1 MADQQAMPHNLGA
14 AVSALDARVIAGASA
29 SAAVP
34 AAEHRTGSR
43 FVRFKVG
50 STVYAV
56 GEAFVIELDR
66 VPRITIVPQTPEW
79 LRGVTSLRGDI
90 LSVVDLRIYL
100 GLDPT
105 PSSTGRMLVLR
116 LPSEECALGLLVDA
130 VEGIV
135 TIDREGIHP
144 PASALEGPLAP
155 FLSGMSVVGD
165 QLLAV
170 LDLDRFLR
178 SSDIRQ
184 FDETHEDSRC
194 EAR

>member
-1 MADQQAMPHNLGA
+1 MSEAPVPHTLAA
-14 AVSALDARVIAGASA
+14 AVTVLDARVVAGAT
-29 SAAVP
+29 AVSVAP
-34 AAEHRTGSR
+34 APEHRTGSR
-43 FVRFKVG
+43 FVRFTVG
-50 STVYAV
+50 ATSYAV

-66 VPRITIVPQTPEW
+66 VPRITMVPQTPAW
-79 LRGVTSLRGDI
+79 LRGVTNLRGDI

-105 PSSTGRMLVLR
+105 PAASGRMLVLR
-116 LPSEECALGLLVDA
+116 LPSDECALGLLVDA
-130 VEGIV
+130 VDGIV
-135 TIDREGIHP
+135 PIDRDAIQP

-165 QLLAV
+165 QLVAV

-184 FDETHEDSRC
+184 FDETHEDS
-194 EAR
+194 

>member
-1 MADQQAMPHNLGA
+1 MSELPPVPQTLAA
-14 AVSALDARVIAGASA
+14 AVSALDARMGAGATAVSA
-29 SAAVP
+29 TPVP
-34 AAEHRTGSR
+34 ETRTGSR
-43 FVRFKVG
+43 FVRFTIG
-50 STVYAV
+50 ATSYAV
-56 GEAFVIELDR
+56 GEPFVIELDR
-66 VPRITIVPQTPEW
+66 VPRITIVPQTPAW
-79 LRGVTSLRGDI
+79 LRGVTNMRGDI

-105 PSSTGRMLVLR
+105 SATTGRMLVLR

-130 VEGIV
+130 VDGIV
-135 TIDREGIHP
+135 TIDRDAIHP

-165 QLLAV
+165 QLVAV

-178 SSDIRQ
+178 SADIRQ